1 VAEGQSLA
9 YTRQRLRG
17 IAQCLC
23 RIQSAA
29 GPVNSTIPESAW
41 TADMS
46 SFATLP
52 MLLCVSR
59 RFKLVVCDVVRQPK
73 WPVCRIH
80 RNGAERSGAGIVEY
94 EAGAR

>member
-1 VAEGQSLA
+1 
-9 YTRQRLRG
+9 
-17 IAQCLC
+17 
-23 RIQSAA
+23 
-29 GPVNSTIPESAW
+29 
-41 TADMS
+41 MS